1 MRHRF
6 VWAVLA
12 ALAAAPAM
20 AAGTIP
26 LADVAKHV
34 GETGTV
40 VGVLSNVHKPDSGKL
55 IQWEFGGAYPNNLL
69 TAVIFKHD
77 MGKFPDMTPMIGKT
91 LAITGKI
98 EMYHDKPEIVLKDI
112 TQVQVAQ

>member
-1 MRHRF
+1 MRRILLAF
-6 VWAVLA
+6 FLAVA
-12 ALAAAPAM
+12 TPAAAAD
-20 AAGTIP
+20 TIP
-26 LADVAKHV
+26 AADAAKHV

-40 VGVLSNVHKPDSGKL
+40 VGVLSNVHKADSGKL
-55 IQWEFGGAYPNNLL
+55 IQWEIGGAYPNNLFS
-69 TAVIFKHD
+69 AVIFKHD
-77 MGKFPDMTPMIGKT
+77 MSKFPDLTPMVGKT